1 MPQLNYQHFSFR
13 ELLTQRKLAEKAL
26 RRNHDRKRVSQIISR
41 IDEELEKRR
50 EIKFFNACR
59 VIPEVISRN

>member
-1 MPQLNYQHFSFR
+1 MQHLNYRYFSFR

-26 RRNHDRKRVSQIISR
+26 RRNCNSERVGQIISI

-50 EIKFFNACR
+50 KINFSNADEL
-59 VIPEVISRN
+59 IPQVNFKD

>member
-13 ELLTQRKLAEKAL
+13 ELLAQRKLAEKAL
-26 RRNHDRKRVSQIISR
+26 RRNHDPKRVSQIISR

-50 EIKFFNACR
+50 KIKFFNAAR
-59 VIPEVISRN
+59 VIPEVIRRN

>member
-13 ELLTQRKLAEKAL
+13 ELLAQRKLAEKAL
-26 RRNHDRKRVSQIISR
+26 RRNHDPKSVNQIISR

-50 EIKFFNACR
+50 EIKFFNAAR
-59 VIPEVISRN
+59 VIPEVIRRN

>member
-1 MPQLNYQHFSFR
+1 MQHLNYRYFSFR

-26 RRNHDRKRVSQIISR
+26 QRNRNPERVGQIISV

-50 EIKFFNACR
+50 RIKLVTAAELVPKVNLKD
-59 VIPEVISRN
+59 

>member
-1 MPQLNYQHFSFR
+1 MPQLNYQYFSFR

-26 RRNHDRKRVSQIISR
+26 RRNHDPKRVSQIISR

-50 EIKFFNACR
+50 EIKFFNAAR
-59 VIPEVISRN
+59 VIPEVIFRN